1 MNNTKKLVI
10 VLGLGIVAFAI
21 LWIAAKMITD
31 RSYTKQLPALPDF
44 TNVTSHLR
52 EQITTADRNAR
63 RKPNGVQLGELGMVY
78 NASAYYDQA
87 IQCYQLAAKREPEQR
102 IWNYYTGYI
111 KMELG
116 ECQDAIPFF
125 DKVIQTNPKAFMA
138 LYYKGVA
145 WQSINAMDSA
155 EKILSNVATMNN
167 RNFQI
172 KKSSRNSFFPIPIY
186 AKFHLANLYQNTNRH
201 EMAEKQLKEIIA
213 IQLNFGPAYRQLGG
227 LYATKGDSVWSKF
240 YSARASDLV
249 PYAAPADTLIDKLTK
264 ISRSEEILM
273 KQIDLA
279 IRSTNS
285 QWADDLLVG
294 GLKYFSDNKYFVSK
308 AIKQF
313 LNTGMYEN
321 ALGLVDRHIRF
332 FADDYNEMIT
342 LGSQF
347 ADAGLIP
354 QAKRYVIK
362 AQSITNQK
370 ADNLSAL
377 ALMMFEKLRMT
388 EESLSLMNE
397 LLEKNP
403 DDLPVLINAA
413 YLFHETNDQQKSSQL
428 MAKLNQKAAAH
439 PKVIALRGIIA
450 EQNGKLAEAI
460 LLFEQS
466 FKTDPRDRYIIDH
479 LGMIYLRD
487 KMWSKAIDHYRKALA
502 IYPNNATIQ
511 ENLGGLLVA
520 CPEASLRNVKEGVEY
535 SERAF
540 INYEY
545 TVSIRISAG
554 RTVSIGYDQLGE
566 RSKAVYFITN
576 TLEFARKVHVSK
588 DYLKNLED
596 LAKEFS
602 VPK

>member
-1 MNNTKKLVI
+1 MTVRIRIPEWSKKTTLKVNGEMVQDVKSGSYATIQRQWKSGDAITLSLDLRSRLLRTGKQPENLAILRGPIVPSRDSRMSDLVPDAWI
-10 VLGLGIVAFAI
+10 KLGLNKEGYVDISLTA
-21 LWIAAKMITD
+21 
-31 RSYTKQLPALPDF
+31 
-44 TNVTSHLR
+44 R
-52 EQITTADRNAR
+52 EQGAYWMQFALTGRAEMCREESDAPRQIIFCD
-63 RKPNGVQLGELGMVY
+63 Y
-78 NASAYYDQA
+78 SSAGNTYDEHSRFRSWYPQM
-87 IQCYQLAAKREPEQR
+87 LDP
-102 IWNYYTGYI
+102 
-111 KMELG
+111 
-116 ECQDAIPFF
+116 
-125 DKVIQTNPKAFMA
+125 TN
-138 LYYKGVA
+138 
-145 WQSINAMDSA
+145 
-155 EKILSNVATMNN
+155 MNN

-201 EMAEKQLKEIIA
+201 EMSEKQLKEIIA
-213 IQLNFGPAYRQLGG
+213 IQLNIGPAYRQLGG

-240 YSARASDLV
+240 YSARTSDLV

-321 ALGLVDRHIRF
+321 ALGLVDRHLRF

-362 AQSITNQK
+362 AQSITTQK

-413 YLFHETNDQQKSSQL
+413 YLFHETNDQQQSSQL

-466 FKTDPRDRYIIDH
+466 FKTDPRERYIIDH

-545 TVSIRISAG
+545 TVPIRISAG

-576 TLEFARKVHVSK
+576 TLEFARKVHVLK